1 MHKSSKGLKTISHW
15 HAVQS
20 TVIASVFVA
29 SSQSLQLIKCV
40 DCGFQGQ
47 ISVKG
52 GQTTIL

>member
-1 MHKSSKGLKTISHW
+1 M
-15 HAVQS
+15 QS

-47 ISVKG
+47 ISVMR

>member
-15 HAVQS
+15 HAMQS

-47 ISVKG
+47 ISVKR